1 MMLKFLY
8 RDEQFIM
15 LFMKF
20 LCVVSVNILLFGMFE
35 NLFMKDIIIN
45 KKEKE
50 F

>member
-35 NLFMKDIIIN
+35 NFMNDIIIN
-45 KKEKE
+45 KKEKV
-50 F
+50 